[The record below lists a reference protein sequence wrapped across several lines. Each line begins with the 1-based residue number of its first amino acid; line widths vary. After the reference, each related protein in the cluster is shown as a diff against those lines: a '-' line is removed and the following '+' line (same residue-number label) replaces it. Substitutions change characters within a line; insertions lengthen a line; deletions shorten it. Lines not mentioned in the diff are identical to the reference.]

1 MAKIIKPLNQAQV
14 LALKNT
20 TKRVFTAVDS
30 NGLYV
35 DSRPTGQSW
44 VVRVGAGNKRSWR
57 KIGEVGSMPLAT
69 ARIEVAKLKAEPAG
83 IPSRIPLPTFK
94 KQAGIF
100 IEDLEKQ
107 LKNEKNL
114 KQWTT
119 TMTEFAYPV
128 IGSTPIDEITP
139 TQIKEIINTILPRVV
154 TANRFRARMERIIDS
169 AWIEHRTNDVYVN
182 PASAKIVNVLAS
194 GITKKKKVEHHLA
207 VPVEDAAGI
216 FHDC

>member
-1 MAKIIKPLNQAQV
+1 
-14 LALKNT
+14 
-20 TKRVFTAVDS
+20 
-30 NGLYV
+30 
-35 DSRPTGQSW
+35 
-44 VVRVGAGNKRSWR
+44 
-57 KIGEVGSMPLAT
+57 MPLAT

-94 KQAGIF
+94 KQSGIF